1 MVVGRFI
8 YDACIPTNSMNSLYF
23 KPTLDVT
30 STIGLEFKG
39 LTYH

>member
-23 KPTLDVT
+23 KPILDVT
-30 STIGLEFKG
+30 SAIGLEFKG